1 MQNTLKR
8 INRLSSIKLL
18 DHNNNLISDSRKI
31 SQIFNNYFSTI
42 GPEIAKKIPNVPGDY
57 RYYFNKKDKD
67 GKLFINPSNSSFFLE
82 PTVPKEIEKL
92 IDALDNNK
100 SAGPNSIPVFILKSL
115 KPFFSFWLSR
125 LINLS

>member
-42 GPEIAKKIPNVPGDY
+42 GPEIAQKIPNVPGDY

-92 IDALDNNK
+92 IDALDNK
-100 SAGPNSIPVFILKSL
+100 KYFKPNSIPVFIFK
-115 KPFFSFWLSR
+115 
-125 LINLS
+125 